1 MAYGGGTFVFQN
13 KTLPGAYINFVSAA
27 RASATLSDR
36 GYATMPLELDWGKDD
51 EVFEVTNGDFQ
62 KNSMELFGYDYT
74 HEKLKGL
81 RDLFQYCKTL
91 YAYRL
96 NSGGEKATCSLATA
110 KYSGVRGN
118 DLKIVI
124 AANVDD
130 ESAFDVKTMLGASVV
145 DEQTVTAF
153 SELVDNPYIVWKA
166 SGTLEATPGVP
177 LTGGTNAEI
186 TGKNHQDYLDA
197 IESYT
202 FNTMGV
208 DTTDNTIQNLYV
220 SFVKR
225 MRDEVGVKF
234 QLVLYNKKADYM
246 GVINVKNTVNDE
258 GASPASLVYWV
269 TGASAGCE
277 VNKSNQNKVYNGEF
291 IVNTKYTQ
299 TELTKAIKQ
308 GEFTFHKVGDDARVL
323 DDINS
328 FVNVTDDQGDVFC
341 DNQVV
346 RVCDQIGNDI
356 AVMFNT
362 RFLGTTPND
371 KAGRTSL
378 WACIVKHHQQLQDV
392 RAIEDFEDDDIV
404 VEQGDSKKAVVV
416 RDAVTV
422 TVAMGKLYMTVT
434 VA

>member
-1 MAYGGGTFVFQN
+1 M
-13 KTLPGAYINFVSAA
+13 
-27 RASATLSDR
+27 
-36 GYATMPLELDWGKDD
+36 
-51 EVFEVTNGDFQ
+51 
-62 KNSMELFGYDYT
+62 
-74 HEKLKGL
+74 
-81 RDLFQYCKTL
+81 
-91 YAYRL
+91 
-96 NSGGEKATCSLATA
+96 
-110 KYSGVRGN
+110 
-118 DLKIVI
+118 
-124 AANVDD
+124 
-130 ESAFDVKTMLGASVV
+130 
-145 DEQTVTAF
+145 
-153 SELVDNPYIVWKA
+153 
-166 SGTLEATPGVP
+166 EATPGVP

-416 RDAVTV
+416 SDAVTV

>member
-36 GYATMPLELDWGKDD
+36 GYATMPLELDWGKDG
-51 EVFEVTNGDFQ
+51 EVFEVTSGDFQ
-62 KNSMELFGYDYT
+62 KNSVELFGYDYT

-81 RDLFQYCKTL
+81 RDLFQYCQTL

-96 NSGGEKATCSLATA
+96 NSGGAKATCTLATA

-118 DLKIVI
+118 DLLITV

-130 ESAFDVKTMLGASVV
+130 EDAFDVKTLLGGVLV
-145 DEQTVTAF
+145 DEQTVTTM
-153 SELVDNPYIVWKA
+153 SELQDNPYVVWKA
-166 SGTLEATPGVP
+166 DAILAASAGIP
-177 LTGGTNAEI
+177 LTGGTNTDV
-186 TGKNHQDYLDA
+186 TGKNHQDYLNA

-208 DTTDNTIQNLYV
+208 DTTDDVIKNLYV

-234 QLVLYNKKADYM
+234 QLVLYDKKADYM
-246 GVINVKNTVNDE
+246 GIINVKNTVKDA
-258 GASPASLVYWV
+258 GASAASLVYWV
-269 TGASAGCE
+269 TGASAGCA

-291 IVNTKYTQ
+291 TVNTDYTQ
-299 TELTKAIKQ
+299 SELTKAIQ
-308 GEFTFHKVGDDARVL
+308 NGEFTFHKVGDDARVL

-328 FVNVTDDQGDVFC
+328 YTNVTDEQGDVFC

-371 KAGRTSL
+371 KAGRTSF

-392 RAIEDFEDDDIV
+392 RAIEDFSDDDV
-404 VEQGDSKKAVVV
+404 TVEQGDTKKAVVV
-416 RDAVTV
+416 NDAITV

>member
-36 GYATMPLELDWGKDD
+36 GYATMPLELDWGKDG
-51 EVFEVTNGDFQ
+51 EVFEVTSGDFQ
-62 KNSMELFGYDYT
+62 KNSVELFGYDYT

-81 RDLFQYCKTL
+81 RDLFQYCQTL

-96 NSGGEKATCSLATA
+96 NSGGAKATCTLATA

-118 DLKIVI
+118 DLLITV

-130 ESAFDVKTMLGASVV
+130 EDAFDVKTLLGGVLV
-145 DEQTVTAF
+145 DEQTVTAM
-153 SELVDNPYIVWKA
+153 SELQDNPYVVWKA
-166 SGTLEATPGVP
+166 DAILAASAGIP
-177 LTGGTNAEI
+177 LTGGTNADV
-186 TGKNHQDYLDA
+186 TGKNHQDYLNA
-197 IESYT
+197 IESYN
-202 FNTMGV
+202 FNAMGV
-208 DTTDNTIQNLYV
+208 DTTDDVIKNLYV

-234 QLVLYNKKADYM
+234 QLVLYDKKADYM
-246 GVINVKNTVNDE
+246 GVINVKNTVKDTD
-258 GASPASLVYWV
+258 ASAASLVYWV
-269 TGASAGCE
+269 TGASAGCA

-291 IVNTKYTQ
+291 TVNTDYTQ
-299 TELTKAIKQ
+299 SELTKAIQ
-308 GEFTFHKVGDDARVL
+308 NGEFTFHKVGDDARVL

-328 FVNVTDDQGDVFC
+328 YTSVTDEQGDVFC
-341 DNQVV
+341 DNQVI

-371 KAGRTSL
+371 KSGRTSF

-392 RAIEDFEDDDIV
+392 RAIEDFSDDDIT
-404 VEQGDSKKAVVV
+404 VEQGDTKKAVVV
-416 RDAVTV
+416 NDAVTV
-422 TVAMGKLYMTVT
+422 TVAMGKLYMTVA

>member
-36 GYATMPLELDWGKDD
+36 GYATMPLELDWGKDG
-51 EVFEVTNGDFQ
+51 EVFEVTSGDFQ
-62 KNSMELFGYDYT
+62 KNSVELFGYDYT

-81 RDLFQYCKTL
+81 RDLFQYCQTL

-96 NSGGEKATCSLATA
+96 NSGGAKATCTLATA

-118 DLKIVI
+118 DLLITV

-130 ESAFDVKTMLGASVV
+130 EDAFDVKTLLGGVLV
-145 DEQTVTAF
+145 DEQTVTAM
-153 SELVDNPYIVWKA
+153 SELQDNPYVVWKA
-166 SGTLEATPGVP
+166 EAILAASAGIP
-177 LTGGTNAEI
+177 LTGGTNADV
-186 TGKNHQDYLDA
+186 TGKNHQDYLNA

-208 DTTDNTIQNLYV
+208 DTTDDVIKNLYV

-234 QLVLYNKKADYM
+234 QLVLYDKKADYM
-246 GVINVKNTVNDE
+246 GVINVKNTVKDAD
-258 GASPASLVYWV
+258 ASAASLVYWV
-269 TGASAGCE
+269 TGASAGCA

-291 IVNTKYTQ
+291 TVNTDYTQ
-299 TELTKAIKQ
+299 SELTKAIQ
-308 GEFTFHKVGDDARVL
+308 NGEFTFHKVGDDTRVL

-328 FVNVTDDQGDVFC
+328 YTNVTDEQGDVFC

-371 KAGRTSL
+371 KAGRTSF

-392 RAIEDFEDDDIV
+392 RAIEDFSDDDV
-404 VEQGDSKKAVVV
+404 TVEQGDTKKAVVV
-416 RDAVTV
+416 NDAITV